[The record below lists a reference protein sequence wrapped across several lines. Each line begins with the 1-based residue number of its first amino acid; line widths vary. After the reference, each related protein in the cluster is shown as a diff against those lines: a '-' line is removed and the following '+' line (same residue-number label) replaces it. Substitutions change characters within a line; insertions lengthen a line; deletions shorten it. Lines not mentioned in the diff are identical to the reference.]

1 MKPINILWAIPYTSG
16 IIATYIIAA
25 SGSAWWSVVV
35 MAIIAFVS
43 TVIFNNYLLA
53 NYYEM
58 KPKRILTEDE

>member
-1 MKPINILWAIPYTSG
+1 MKPINILWCIAYFSG
-16 IIATYIIAA
+16 CAATFVIAA
-25 SGSAWWSVVV
+25 SGGAWWSLVI
-35 MAIIAFVS
+35 MAVIAFVS